1 MRRSITLVAVA
12 VAAWLVG
19 SQVAHGATTRTF
31 SYDAAAFVDYTSD
44 PVTTTHSGA
53 TGPCKAT
60 PTQTR
65 GSEFKGSFTGA
76 EGGHILQVQLPPG
89 AKVTRLKYTI
99 LDQAN
104 DPGADS
110 YVYLL
115 RKRLAAGLQKE
126 DGYSV
131 MATVHSTG
139 GVTSTRQFSDVTIN
153 NPVADPN
160 NYTYFME
167 LVNCDLALE
176 PIGVQ
181 ITMQM
186 P

>member
-1 MRRSITLVAVA
+1 VRRSIALIAVIA
-12 VAAWLVG
+12 AAWLVG
-19 SQVAHGATTRTF
+19 TQLAHGATTRTL
-31 SYDAAAFVDYTSD
+31 SYDAAAFVDFSTA
-44 PVTTTHSGA
+44 TTHSGA
-53 TGPCKAT
+53 TGPCNPA
-60 PTQTR
+60 PAPTR

-76 EGGHILQVQLPPG
+76 EGGHILQVQLNAG
-89 AKVTRLKYTI
+89 ARVTRLKYTI

-110 YVYLL
+110 YLYLL
-115 RKRLAAGLQKE
+115 RKRLAPGLQKE

-139 GVTSTRQFSDVTIN
+139 GVTSTRQFSDTTIN
-153 NPVADPN
+153 NAVADPS
-160 NYTYFME
+160 NYTYFLE
-167 LVNCDLALE
+167 LVNCNLALE

-181 ITMQM
+181 ITLSM